1 MTASDV
7 IAAPGPGAMVEP
19 VARPPVKRRIRTDAV
34 WAEARKAWEGGE
46 TARSVARRYDVGV
59 HALWKRREAEGWK
72 RPDPEAGPLE
82 PAEGW
87 DRFAAARMAA
97 FEMQRAE
104 IRMVAFSLLAMI
116 EGEIPAQLPTWHIG
130 WLIAER
136 ARRRGPEVAEA
147 DRLWGQGRDWG
158 SAVWDADGRMRP
170 MIEIDWRLLALFRD
184 DWREDQGLPPGAA
197 VHWPNAVSL
206 GMVSPEN
213 R

>member
-1 MTASDV
+1 MTTLDG
-7 IAAPGPGAMVEP
+7 IEAPDPGAMVEP

-59 HALWKRREAEGWK
+59 PALWKRREAEGWK
-72 RPDPEAGPLE
+72 RPDPEAGPPE

-87 DRFAAARMAA
+87 ERWAEAKMAA
-97 FEMQRAE
+97 FEMQRDE
-104 IRMVAFSLLAMI
+104 TRLVALALLGLI
-116 EGEIPAQLPTWHIG
+116 EGDLPDSLPTWHIG
-130 WLIAER
+130 WLMAER

-170 MIEIDWRLLALFRD
+170 VTEMDRRFLSLFRE

-206 GMVSPEN
+206 GVV
-213 R
+213 